1 MSKELTNWLNAN
13 KIRFQIIDDDV
24 IEVAGFGKMYYED
37 TDLIKSI
44 FRTDADNNI
53 KFNTMENT
61 QILQDEDINYI
72 VFKFGDNW
80 YYYDTRK
87 DFKFNILKYIGERE
101 KCVHEQPF
109 VNLGVHTPFELLNG
123 SFSLSD
129 WVKKTKYLGQSALG
143 VCDYNT
149 MAGALILQKECK
161 AAGIKHVFGYSLTFS
176 DGIEKVG
183 AKIYVQTQ
191 EGLQN
196 LLRIQKAINVDSIKS
211 EEEKKQGLREDVEEY
226 VIQLQD
232 LLKYGNGNILVFDK
246 YSSSWLANL
255 GDSIDLFLNSFDDCY
270 YQLDL
275 SEFKAERID
284 IKVLEATKLYFD
296 KIYETGDLPPVLISD
311 CYYLDKD
318 DAKNKIILNKVAEGA
333 AHEQSND
340 QYFKD
345 LDEHWNTIAPL
356 FDTEKWDIEDIF
368 NWACENTVKI
378 AEGAVAS
385 FETDRNF
392 MPQYDMTPE
401 EKERFGDRHTMFL
414 ELLEEGFQK
423 LVPKGQEEKYRK
435 QLEHEIY
442 VLESTN
448 NVDYM
453 LVQYDTVNW
462 ARKNGIL
469 VGCGRGSAGGCLV
482 LYLLGIT
489 LIDPIKYD
497 LLFER
502 FLLPERAGLYPSEV
516 TVIGEDM
523 KSTEYIDVE
532 LEDHKIYQIDKD
544 AQLVVKR
551 EGQEEPVVVYADELQ
566 EGDDIQIDN
575 RDLLFTLNEI

>member
-1 MSKELTNWLNAN
+1 MSEELIIWLKAN
-13 KIRFQIIDDDV
+13 KIQYKIIDSDV
-24 IEVAGFGKMYYED
+24 IEIIGFGKMFYED

-44 FRTDADNNI
+44 FRADADNNI
-53 KFNTMENT
+53 KFNTMENIQT
-61 QILQDEDINYI
+61 LQDEGINYI

-80 YYYDTRK
+80 YYYDIRK
-87 DFKFNILKYIGERE
+87 DFKFNILKYVGKRE
-101 KCVHEQPF
+101 ECVHDIPF

-129 WVKKTKYLGQSALG
+129 WVKKAKYLGQNAIG
-143 VCDYNT
+143 ICDENT
-149 MAGALILQKECK
+149 MAATLILQKECQ

-176 DGIEKVG
+176 DGIDKIG
-183 AKIYVQTQ
+183 AKVYVQTQ

-196 LLRIQKAINVDSIKS
+196 LLRIQKAIMVDSNEHIIELS
-211 EEEKKQGLREDVEEY
+211 
-226 VIQLQD
+226 D
-232 LLKYGNGNILVFDK
+232 LLKYGRGNILVFSK
-246 YSSSWLANL
+246 YASNWLINFGEAIDQFL
-255 GDSIDLFLNSFDDCY
+255 DSFENCY

-284 IKVLEATKLYFD
+284 IRVLEATKLYFD
-296 KIYETGDLPPVLISD
+296 QIYEIGALPPVLISD

-318 DAKNKIILNKVAEGA
+318 DAKNKIILNKIAEGA
-333 AHEQSND
+333 AHEQSED

-345 LDEHWNTIAPL
+345 IDEHWDTIAPL
-356 FDTEKWDIEDIF
+356 FDESKWDIKDIF
-368 NWACENTVKI
+368 SWACENTI
-378 AEGAVAS
+378 AIADGANAQY
-385 FETDRNF
+385 ETSRNF

-401 EKERFGDRHTMFL
+401 ETKRFGDRHTMFL
-414 ELLEEGFQK
+414 ELLEEGFEK

-453 LVQYDTVNW
+453 LVQYDTVSW

-489 LIDPIKYD
+489 LIDPIKYG

-502 FLLPERAGLYPSEV
+502 FLLPERAGLYSSNA
-516 TVIGEDM
+516 TIIGEDIE
-523 KSTEYIDVE
+523 SINYVE
-532 LEDHKIYQIDKD
+532 LELENHKIYKIDKD

-551 EGQEEPVVVYADELQ
+551 QNVEQPIVIYADELQ
-566 EGDDIQIDN
+566 KGDDIQFDN
-575 RDLLFTLNEI
+575 RDLLFTLNEIEE